1 MIHEGAQMKLK
12 VKRNAA
18 MLAAGMLL
26 ASTAWSAATLPSIEI
41 TGITGGSST
50 CAGSGGLGADAD
62 IIDNL
67 PTGNVH
73 SDNYEVYNGATLLYR
88 WIGES
93 YDNVGPTTYG
103 LGTTPGIT
111 VPANT
116 VLTAVIYTFPTATNP
131 AIPYTS
137 DKFSYRSEVQW
148 DCTTGTVVSITNT
161 IGTAGGGTP
170 AATAIPAL
178 QPAALAALVLLLGA
192 GTWYV
197 RRRS

>member
-1 MIHEGAQMKLK
+1 MKLK
-12 VKRNAA
+12 IKRNAA
-18 MLAAGMLL
+18 ALAAGMLF
-26 ASTAWSAATLPSIEI
+26 ASTAWSAATVPSIEI
-41 TGITGGSST
+41 TGIVGGSST
-50 CAGSGGLGADAD
+50 CAGGGGLGADAD
-62 IIDNL
+62 VIDNL

-88 WIGES
+88 WTGES
-93 YDNVGPTTYG
+93 YDGVGADTYG
-103 LGTTPGIT
+103 LGTTSGIT

-148 DCTTGTVVSITNT
+148 DCTTGAVVSITNT
-161 IGTAGGGTP
+161 IGTAGGGGTP

-178 QPAALAALVLLLGA
+178 QPAALAALALLLGA